1 MYPNFEIH
9 FLYQEQKYE
18 DLIRQIQLENEAR
31 RAYSD
36 ERRANGRRSRNLRS
50 RLASITTGLS
60 PIFHIFNRRNAEA
73 GQPDPVS
80 DPCPA
85 V

>member
-9 FLYQEQKYE
+9 FLYKEQQYE

-36 ERRANGRRSRNLRS
+36 GARANGRRSRERRS
-50 RLASITTGLS
+50 RFVLITNGLNAITRVFNRGTAKTSQPDQCPEPCLAS
-60 PIFHIFNRRNAEA
+60 
-73 GQPDPVS
+73 
-80 DPCPA
+80 
-85 V
+85 